1 MKSFSV
7 AAALALS
14 SALALAQ
21 APAAPTERLR
31 GSVVSFDASTLVMKE
46 RSGQTVTLSLDE
58 KFSVNEVVPIEVGAI
73 KSGSYIGTAAQTQ
86 PDGSLRALEVLVF
99 PEPQRG
105 TGEGHRPWD
114 LEPNSTM
121 TNATVAEFVA
131 APQGRTM
138 KLRYK
143 DGEKTVI
150 VPDGVP
156 IVTFAPGDATLL
168 VPGAKVIVT
177 ATQRDGK
184 PAALRASAGRN
195 GFAPPM

>member
-46 RSGQTVTLSLDE
+46 RSGQTVALSLDE

-121 TNATVAEFVA
+121 TNATIAELDRKSV
-131 APQGRTM
+131 
-138 KLRYK
+138 
-143 DGEKTVI
+143 V
-150 VPDGVP
+150 
-156 IVTFAPGDATLL
+156 
-168 VPGAKVIVT
+168 
-177 ATQRDGK
+177 
-184 PAALRASAGRN
+184 
-195 GFAPPM
+195 